1 MDSELLISVVD
12 RANRLKEPDSAIITH
27 STEHI
32 EKYQEANLLDK
43 FSYMKQLIG
52 DNARLLV
59 CTLDRS
65 LEVNKQIRQCI
76 LCQETADW
84 FIILRNS
91 RGEMELF
98 GPYDSEES
106 AFDGI
111 QQTIGSINN
120 DSRMPITIYELP
132 GIPNNELTL
141 LQYTEWVH
149 KVKEGLVQYVD
160 EP

>member
-1 MDSELLISVVD
+1 VDSATLVSIVD
-12 RANRLKEPDSAIITH
+12 KANRLQEPDSAISTH
-27 STEHI
+27 APEHI
-32 EKYQEANLLDK
+32 EKYQEANLIDK
-43 FSYMKQLIG
+43 FSYMKYLIG
-52 DNARLLV
+52 DTAKLLV
-59 CTLDRS
+59 CTLDRTMES
-65 LEVNKQIRQCI
+65 NKQIRQCI
-76 LCQETADW
+76 LCQESADW

-132 GIPNNELTL
+132 GIPDNELTL

-149 KVKEGLVQYVD
+149 KVKEGIVQYVD